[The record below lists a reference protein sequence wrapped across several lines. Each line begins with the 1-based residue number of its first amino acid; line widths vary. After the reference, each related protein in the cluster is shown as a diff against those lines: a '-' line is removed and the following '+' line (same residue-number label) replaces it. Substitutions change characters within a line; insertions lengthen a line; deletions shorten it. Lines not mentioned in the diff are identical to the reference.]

1 MWLSHHNKPND
12 IKEFDFI
19 VKFKTELCKNWKA
32 KNGLC
37 PGGKKV
43 ILISADLFIFIS
55 VVLLTGNK
63 NSNKRNT

>member
-19 VKFKTELCKNWKA
+19 VKFKTELCKNWLA

-43 ILISADLFIFIS
+43 TFQTLSHTTYS
-55 VVLLTGNK
+55 VDLLTGNK